1 LETIVPRIELP
12 PATPFT
18 LQVSAFE
25 EAPAPAIVA
34 VNSCPA
40 PVDTVTEVGE
50 IPITIPP
57 VRVATADAV
66 ALLSALLDAVTVT
79 VGGEGIALGAVYKPL
94 GEIVPAV
101 ALPPAIPPANHVT
114 LLFEVPVTI
123 AWNCCD

>member
-1 LETIVPRIELP
+1 LEAIVPRIELP
-12 PATPFT
+12 PMTPFT
-18 LQVSAFE
+18 LQVTAFE

-34 VNSCPA
+34 VNACPV
-40 PVDTVTEVGE
+40 PIDTVAEVGE

-57 VRVATADAV
+57 VRVTTADAM

-101 ALPPAIPPANHVT
+101 ALPPATPPTNHLT
-114 LLFEVPVTI
+114 FLF
-123 AWNCCD
+123 DRL